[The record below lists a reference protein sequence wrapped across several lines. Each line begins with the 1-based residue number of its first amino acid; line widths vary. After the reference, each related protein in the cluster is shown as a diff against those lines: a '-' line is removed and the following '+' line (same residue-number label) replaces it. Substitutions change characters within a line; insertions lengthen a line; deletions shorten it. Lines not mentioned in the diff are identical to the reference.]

1 MELKKVFPIVMAVIG
16 LIVLVL
22 VLSTPNGWIIG
33 ILGIFCMTGI
43 YLLNRRKEDLANPVL
58 EWKMRIIESCRVQT
72 VKLGDLVTL
81 GGYDY
86 EGKEITA
93 VHQETHF
100 GRILGFTKATDGKA
114 ENLKFKRIM
123 FFTVKAKGIR
133 GIFPFSLF
141 VQPDVYAV
149 FPHQLDSKEFT
160 RGMNICIKGATWS
173 SIEGVFYL
181 NDTNITPSEIMTNL
195 KKQVEIITLGRYFEK
210 LPAIIDN
217 AVEANGTFK
226 QQRGLKDGVI

>member
-1 MELKKVFPIVMAVIG
+1 MDLKKLFPIVIGVIG

-33 ILGIFCMTGI
+33 VLGIFCATGI
-43 YLLNRRKEDLANPVL
+43 FLLNKRKEDEANPVL
-58 EWKMRIIESCRVQT
+58 EWKKRVVESCRVQT
-72 VKLGDLVTL
+72 VRLGDLVTL

-93 VHQETHF
+93 IHQETHF

-114 ENLKFKRIM
+114 ENPKFKRVM
-123 FFTVKAKGIR
+123 FFTVKPTGIR
-133 GIFPFSLF
+133 GVFPFSLF

-181 NDTNITPSEIMTNL
+181 NDSNITPDEIMSNL
-195 KKQVEIITLGRYFEK
+195 GKQVDLITLGGYFAK
-210 LPAIIDN
+210 LPKIIDH
-217 AVEANGTFK
+217 AVESNGSYK
-226 QQRGLKDGVI
+226 QDRGLKDGLV